1 MYLSCCYSFLFSI
14 IDGQMEAIDGDLTK
28 SMLENTKCYLLD
40 CGAEVFIWVG
50 RVTQVD
56 ERKAA
61 SQSVEV
67 KKKMEH
73 NHNLISIMASHFFL
87 PFISRTILL
96 VKTGQRRHV
105 SHVSSKAMS
114 LTLSS
119 LTLTLGH
126 LAQPLLVM
134 KKDEEKS
141 LVKIKHS
148 SN

>member
-1 MYLSCCYSFLFSI
+1 
-14 IDGQMEAIDGDLTK
+14 
-28 SMLENTKCYLLD
+28 
-40 CGAEVFIWVG
+40 
-50 RVTQVD
+50 
-56 ERKAA
+56 
-61 SQSVEV
+61 
-67 KKKMEH
+67 
-73 NHNLISIMASHFFL
+73 MASHFFL